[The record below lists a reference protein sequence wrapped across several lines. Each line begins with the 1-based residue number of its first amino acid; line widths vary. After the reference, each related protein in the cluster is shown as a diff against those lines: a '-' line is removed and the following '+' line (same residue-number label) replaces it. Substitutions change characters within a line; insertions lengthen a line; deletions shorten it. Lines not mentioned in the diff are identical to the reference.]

1 MITQI
6 RGLSTNVGRVCTRE
20 APVHSELQH
29 LIDSLATR
37 LSRPAIVED
46 RRQRLVV
53 YSEHSEPTDTVRR
66 SSILRRC
73 VSAEVM
79 AWLRPFELAKARRP
93 VRTPHNPALGMLP
106 RVCVPIR
113 HHDLL
118 LGYLW
123 FIDAEESMS
132 AEQIAL
138 AETAAEDFALAL
150 YHEVL
155 AGELVSNRETE
166 AIRSLLLAESDVQAS
181 AVHALIDGESFD
193 PTLNVTV
200 LVARPV
206 LAPDVTPDDEVR
218 LAVEHALVN
227 TRHQFPARHAIHLV
241 SYRQG
246 VLLFGGEGEGRC
258 VSYLDHALE
267 AALSGLDQAP
277 SHVIGVGRPRP
288 GLKEAHGSYV
298 EAGQAAHIAA
308 SMPDV
313 GRVARW
319 SQLGI
324 YRALAR
330 LASFEDQRLH
340 PGLERL
346 LSSSETLPLLRTL
359 ETYLDLAGNAH
370 AAAERLQLHRTTL
383 YYRLQRLERLADT
396 DLKDGKER
404 LSLHLGLKLARLTG
418 RYRPA

>member
-1 MITQI
+1 MY
-6 RGLSTNVGRVCTRE
+6 
-20 APVHSELQH
+20 SELQH

-46 RRQRLVV
+46 RRHRLVV
-53 YSEHSEPTDTVRR
+53 YSRHSEPTDAVRQ
-66 SSILRRC
+66 SSILQRC
-73 VSAEVM
+73 VSGEVM
-79 AWLRPFELAKARRP
+79 AWLRPFDLARARRP
-93 VRTPHNPALGMLP
+93 VRTPRGEALGMLP

-123 FIDAEESMS
+123 FIDADESMN

-138 AETAAEDFALAL
+138 AETAAEGFALAL

-155 AGELVSNRETE
+155 AGELASNRETE
-166 AIRSLLLAESDVQAS
+166 AIRNLLLSESDVRDS
-181 AVHALIDGESFD
+181 AACALIDGDHFD
-193 PTLNVTV
+193 PALNVTA

-206 LAPDVTPDDEVR
+206 LAPDGTPDDQVR

-227 TRHQFPARHAIHLV
+227 TRHQFPARHAVHLV

-246 VLLFGGEGEGRC
+246 VLLCGGDERRG
-258 VSYLDHALE
+258 VSQLDLALR
-267 AALSGLDQAP
+267 ATLSGLDQV
-277 SHVIGVGRPRP
+277 SSYVVGVGRSRP

-298 EAGQAAHIAA
+298 EASQAAHIAA

-324 YRALAR
+324 YRTLAR
-330 LASFEDQRLH
+330 MASADDQDLH
-340 PGLERL
+340 PGLEL
-346 LSSSETLPLLRTL
+346 LLADPEARPLLRTL
-359 ETYLDLAGNAH
+359 ETYLDLAGNAN
-370 AAAERLQLHRTTL
+370 AVAERLQLHRTTL
-383 YYRLQRLERLADT
+383 YYRLRRLEGIAGT
-396 DLKDGKER
+396 DLKDGRER

>member
-1 MITQI
+1 MYT
-6 RGLSTNVGRVCTRE
+6 
-20 APVHSELQH
+20 ELQH

-53 YSEHSEPTDTVRR
+53 YSKHNEPTDAVRR
-66 SSILRRC
+66 ASILQRC

-79 AWLRPFELAKARRP
+79 AWLRPFELAKARHP

-138 AETAAEDFALAL
+138 AETAAEGFALAL

-155 AGELVSNRETE
+155 AGELASNRETE
-166 AIRSLLLAESDVQAS
+166 AIRTLLLSDSDGQAS
-181 AVHALIDGESFD
+181 AVRTLVDGDHFD
-193 PTLNVTV
+193 PALGVVV

-206 LAPDVTPDDEVR
+206 LAPDVTPDDQVR

-227 TRHQFPARHAIHLV
+227 IRHRLPARHAIHLV

-246 VLLFGGEGEGRC
+246 VLLVGAEGEEATVRRC
-258 VSYLDHALE
+258 VSQLESALR
-267 AALSGLDQAP
+267 ATLSGLA
-277 SHVIGVGRPRP
+277 SYVIGVGRPRP
-288 GLKEAHGSYV
+288 GLTEAHGSYA
-298 EAGQAAHIAA
+298 EASQAAHIAA

-324 YRALAR
+324 YQALAQ
-330 LASFEDQRLH
+330 LADQDFDLH
-340 PGLERL
+340 SGLERL
-346 LSSSETLPLLRTL
+346 LASPEALPLLQTL

-383 YYRLQRLERLADT
+383 YYRLQRLERLTGT

-404 LSLHLGLKLARLTG
+404 LSLHIGLKLARLTG
-418 RYRPA
+418 RYRPTTGIDAGECPISTDVR

>member
-1 MITQI
+1 MDT
-6 RGLSTNVGRVCTRE
+6 
-20 APVHSELQH
+20 ELQH

-53 YSEHSEPTDTVRR
+53 YSRHSEPTDAVRQA
-66 SSILRRC
+66 SILQRC

-79 AWLRPFELAKARRP
+79 AWLRPFELAKARHP

-106 RVCVPIR
+106 RVCVPVR
-113 HHDLL
+113 HRELL

-123 FIDAEESMS
+123 FIDAEESMN
-132 AEQIAL
+132 AEQVAL
-138 AETAAEDFALAL
+138 AETAAEGLALAL

-155 AGELVSNRETE
+155 AGELMSSRETE
-166 AIRSLLLAESDVQAS
+166 AIRNLLLSESDVRAS
-181 AVHALIDGESFD
+181 AVRTLVDGDHFD
-193 PTLNVTV
+193 PSLSVLV

-206 LAPDVTPDDEVR
+206 PAPDDRVR
-218 LAVEHALVN
+218 LAIEQALVN
-227 TRHQFPARHAIHLV
+227 TRHQLPGRHAIHLV

-246 VLLFGGEGEGRC
+246 LLLVGADGEEAAVKRC
-258 VSYLDHALE
+258 VSQLDDAL
-267 AALSGLDQAP
+267 AATLSGLAP
-277 SHVIGVGRPRP
+277 YVIGVGRPRP
-288 GLKEAHGSYV
+288 GLEEAHGSYA
-298 EAGQAAHIAA
+298 EASQAAHIAA

-313 GRVARW
+313 GRIARW

-324 YRALAR
+324 YRVLAR
-330 LASFEDQRLH
+330 LADQDLALH

-346 LSSSETLPLLRTL
+346 LASPETLPLLRTL
-359 ETYLDLAGNAH
+359 ETYLDLAGNVH
-370 AAAERLQLHRTTL
+370 AVAERLQLHRTTL

-418 RYRPA
+418 RYRPSTVMDR